1 MLVFHGLVNN
11 SFNIESMAGIVL
23 AVLVSIIPNSPQG
36 EYKYFFPRDI
46 FVGYGNVGIFELSTQ
61 CDVDVCGVIFQPMDS
76 QKDLAISYSQKIWFI
91 DLFVYLH
98 TGQLGF
104 ILTPIFV
111 EVCPAW
117 DSVMVTF
124 PDEVLDFVRVI

>member
-1 MLVFHGLVNN
+1 MLIRLLVLFWFLLFQMVYIVNGN
-11 SFNIESMAGIVL
+11 TSSHVTYLLVMVMLAFLSF
-23 AVLVSIIPNSPQG
+23 
-36 EYKYFFPRDI
+36 
-46 FVGYGNVGIFELSTQ
+46 STQ

-76 QKDLAISYSQKIWFI
+76 QKDLAISHSQKIWAI
-91 DLFVYLH
+91 DSFVYLH